1 LCRFFAAFSIFTGEF
16 RRLQVNF
23 FHALRFQTLYST
35 NESRHHPQLG
45 EGFFPSLKAVEMSR
59 KEALSKLREVLLVR
73 REALRK
79 ALAGDL
85 SLLRQIADDG
95 GDVID
100 VAADTAQDE
109 ISSQLVEVE
118 SRELGQIEEALLRL
132 KDGRYG
138 DCDGCDK
145 PIPLA
150 RLQAVPYATQCI
162 TCARQSEKVIP
173 RFSNFSGDST
183 EAGVW

>member
-1 LCRFFAAFSIFTGEF
+1 
-16 RRLQVNF
+16 
-23 FHALRFQTLYST
+23 
-35 NESRHHPQLG
+35 
-45 EGFFPSLKAVEMSR
+45 MSR
-59 KEALSKLREVLLVR
+59 NEALSKLREVLLVR

-100 VAADTAQDE
+100 VAAETAQDE
-109 ISSQLVEVE
+109 ISSQLAEVE
-118 SRELGQIEEALLRL
+118 SRELGHIEEALARLR
-132 KDGRYG
+132 DGRYG

-150 RLQAVPYATQCI
+150 RLQALPYASHCI
-162 TCARQSEKVIP
+162 NCARQAEKVIP

-183 EAGVW
+183 EANVW

>member
-1 LCRFFAAFSIFTGEF
+1 
-16 RRLQVNF
+16 
-23 FHALRFQTLYST
+23 
-35 NESRHHPQLG
+35 
-45 EGFFPSLKAVEMSR
+45 MSR
-59 KEALSKLREVLLVR
+59 KEALTKLREVLLVR

-85 SLLRQIADDG
+85 SLLRQLADDG

-118 SRELGQIEEALLRL
+118 SRELGHIEEALQRLR
-132 KDGRYG
+132 DGRYG
-138 DCDGCDK
+138 DCEACEK

-150 RLQAVPYATQCI
+150 RLQALPYATHCI
-162 TCARQSEKVIP
+162 ACARQQEKVIP
-173 RFSNFSGDST
+173 RLSNYSGDST
-183 EAGVW
+183 EASVW